1 MNNEKQY
8 TLDTKQ
14 AAFIMGVTPESFR
27 TLYSGFL
34 DRQKRGVK
42 VYFNQEDIQFA
53 AFNKNLVNKS
63 KFAEY
68 LQTINKTKNV

>member
-1 MNNEKQY
+1 MPNEKTY
-8 TLDTKQ
+8 TLTTKE

-42 VYFNQEDIQFA
+42 VYFNEDDISKA
-53 AFNKNLVNKS
+53 AHDKTQFNKA
-63 KFAEY
+63 KFAEFVK
-68 LQTINKTKNV
+68 QV